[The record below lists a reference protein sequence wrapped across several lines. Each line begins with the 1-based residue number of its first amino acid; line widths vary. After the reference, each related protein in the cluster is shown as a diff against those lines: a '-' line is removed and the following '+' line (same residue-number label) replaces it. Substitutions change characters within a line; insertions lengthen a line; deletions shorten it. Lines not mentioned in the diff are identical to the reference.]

1 MFKLWTSIKKDIRIL
16 SRDKVGISLMFVMP
30 IILVVVV
37 TSIQNSTFQLV
48 NKNKLPIVICN
59 TDTGNSAKQFIES
72 VNNIGMFAVTQTA
85 KNKAAT
91 IANDMQN
98 KDAMLGVVIPSNFS
112 ADIRKRAKNASDKA
126 MAAFSGQADSV
137 KAEPKATVS
146 LDALTL
152 YYNPVLQ
159 ESLRFSIQGAIQS
172 ALQLVQTRQTLRTL
186 YYDSNEKELPKSL
199 ENEML
204 NSNTKITMLP
214 VSKDGTRTTPNASQH
229 NVPAW
234 TIFAMFF
241 VIMSLGGSVVR
252 EKVSGSFIRLK
263 TLPTNYLVGLLS
275 KQITYLVVTLIQAAV
290 IFSMGI
296 WLFPV
301 IGLPPLNPPSDLFA
315 LFLVTLVCGWC
326 AVSYSICVGVFAD
339 TQEQSNGFGA
349 ISIVIL
355 ACIGG
360 LMVPSFAMQGLA
372 KTLTNISPMHWCLE
386 AYYSLFLENGTLKD
400 VLSKIGSL
408 LIITV
413 IIQIVTYLGL
423 KRKNLI

>member
-59 TDTGNSAKQFIES
+59 TDTGKAAGQFIES
-72 VNNIGMFAVTQTA
+72 VNKIGMFAVTQTG
-85 KNKAAT
+85 KDKAAT

-112 ADIRKRAKNASDKA
+112 VDVQKRAKNASNKA

-137 KAEPKATVS
+137 KIPQSAVS
-146 LDALTL
+146 LEALTL

-275 KQITYLVVTLIQAAV
+275 KQITYLVVTLIQAAT
-290 IFSMGI
+290 IFSIGI

-301 IGLPPLNPPSDLFA
+301 IGLPPLNLPSDLFA

-386 AYYSLFLENGTLKD
+386 AYYRLFLENGTLKD
-400 VLSKIGSL
+400 ILNQIGSL
-408 LIITV
+408 FVITI
-413 IIQIVTYLGL
+413 IIQIITYLGL
-423 KRKNLI
+423 KGKNLI

>member
-59 TDTGNSAKQFIES
+59 TDTGKAARQFIES
-72 VNNIGMFAVTQTA
+72 VNKIGMFAVTQTG
-85 KNKAAT
+85 KDKAAT
-91 IANDMQN
+91 IATDMQN

-112 ADIRKRAKNASDKA
+112 ADVQKRAKNASDKA

-137 KAEPKATVS
+137 KVPQSAVS
-146 LDALTL
+146 LEALTL

-275 KQITYLVVTLIQAAV
+275 KQITYLVVTLIQAAT
-290 IFSMGI
+290 IFSIGI

-301 IGLPPLNPPSDLFA
+301 IGLPPLNLPSDLFA

-326 AVSYSICVGVFAD
+326 AVSYSICVGVLAN

-386 AYYSLFLENGTLKD
+386 AYYRLFLENGTLKD
-400 VLSKIGSL
+400 ILNQIGSL
-408 LIITV
+408 LVITI
-413 IIQIVTYLGL
+413 IIQIITYLGL

>member
-59 TDTGNSAKQFIES
+59 TDTGKAAGQFIES
-72 VNNIGMFAVTQTA
+72 VNKIGMFAVTQTG
-85 KNKAAT
+85 KDKAAT

-112 ADIRKRAKNASDKA
+112 VDVQKRAKNASNKA

-137 KAEPKATVS
+137 KIPQSAVS
-146 LDALTL
+146 LEALTL

-186 YYDSNEKELPKSL
+186 YYDSNEKELPRSL

-275 KQITYLVVTLIQAAV
+275 KQITYLVVTLIQAAT
-290 IFSMGI
+290 IFSIGI

-301 IGLPPLNPPSDLFA
+301 IGLPPLNLPSDLFA

-326 AVSYSICVGVFAD
+326 AVSYSICVGVLAN

-386 AYYSLFLENGTLKD
+386 AYYRLFLENGTLKD
-400 VLSKIGSL
+400 ILNQIGSL
-408 LIITV
+408 LVITI
-413 IIQIVTYLGL
+413 IIQIITYLGL